1 MKKFGTYWKKN
12 KKWIGSSLGGLIIF
26 IAVLLLSGIPAA
38 PMKYA
43 FVLCCG
49 VEVVF
54 LAADF
59 SKYYGKCRRMEE
71 QYINIDICIPK
82 EEKPEDLVEMYYQEM
97 VETLFQGKLKIES
110 ESSIAKKELLDYYSL
125 WVHQIKTPIAAM
137 RVLLQATEEIPF
149 ERRTELGME
158 LFKIEQYVEMALSYI
173 RLGDMSADLKLQ
185 WYSVDE
191 IVKPAV
197 KKYSKLFILKKIKLE
212 YEPIESK
219 ILTDEKW
226 LGLVVEQILSN
237 ALKYT
242 NEGKISIHME
252 SEKEN
257 VLVIEDTGI
266 GICTEDIPRVFEKG
280 FTGYNGRTDKKSTG
294 IGLYLCKCIVDKL
307 NHRIY
312 ISSELSKGTKI
323 FLNLNRDDFRLE

>member
-12 KKWIGSSLGGLIIF
+12 KKWIGSGLGGLIIF

-125 WVHQIKTPIAAM
+125 WVHQIKTPIAAGW
-137 RVLLQATEEIPF
+137 R
-149 ERRTELGME
+149 
-158 LFKIEQYVEMALSYI
+158 
-173 RLGDMSADLKLQ
+173 
-185 WYSVDE
+185 WYSLLLTFQSIME
-191 IVKPAV
+191 NAGEWRNNT
-197 KKYSKLFILKKIKLE
+197 SILI
-212 YEPIESK
+212 YAF
-219 ILTDEKW
+219 
-226 LGLVVEQILSN
+226 Q
-237 ALKYT
+237 
-242 NEGKISIHME
+242 
-252 SEKEN
+252 
-257 VLVIEDTGI
+257 
-266 GICTEDIPRVFEKG
+266 R
-280 FTGYNGRTDKKSTG
+280 RKSQKTW
-294 IGLYLCKCIVDKL
+294 
-307 NHRIY
+307 
-312 ISSELSKGTKI
+312 
-323 FLNLNRDDFRLE
+323 